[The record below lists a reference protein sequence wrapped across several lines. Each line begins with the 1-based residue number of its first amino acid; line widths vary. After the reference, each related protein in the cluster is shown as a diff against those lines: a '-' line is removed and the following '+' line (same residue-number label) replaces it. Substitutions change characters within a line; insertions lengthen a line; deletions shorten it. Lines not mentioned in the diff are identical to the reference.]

1 MSYMNMQSKYAH
13 VLEQQNALLGE
24 LHSAYTKQAKMASA
38 LCQAVKLAND
48 GVIDVS
54 DILNT
59 ANRLIADGSVKISAV
74 DSVFA
79 ETPGSV
85 MKTGTEADKLDPLT
99 SYLRSVN

>member
-1 MSYMNMQSKYAH
+1 MELQHKYAQ

-24 LHSAYTKQAKMASA
+24 LHSAYSQQAKMASA

-54 DILNT
+54 DILST
-59 ANRLIADGSVKISAV
+59 ANRLIADGSVKLSAV
-74 DSVFA
+74 DSVFT

-85 MKTGTEADKLDPLT
+85 MKTEAEVAKLDPLT
-99 SYLRSVN
+99 SYLRSTH